1 MSLDD
6 LFRLWQLH
14 RIDEA
19 IVEIRARAAA
29 LDPGR
34 AIMAEIKGLEETH
47 ASLHEQASR
56 LSGELQDL
64 ELRNKGIE
72 AKLKK
77 IDAEMYGGKVV
88 NPREVEALEKEIE
101 SLKAQRAVTDERI
114 MELWELVPAAK
125 SKEEE
130 ARKAIDAKKAE
141 LAAYQKKVIAAKHQ
155 LEKAYRERQ
164 AERGPAAEKV
174 PAAMLARYE
183 STRQRTGGVGMAK
196 ISKTGSCGMCGTMLP
211 EKLIE
216 GAREGRLVA
225 CEGCHRFLYFS
236 EGVV

>member
-114 MELWELVPAAK
+114 MELWELVPVAK

-183 STRQRTGGVGMAK
+183 S
-196 ISKTGSCGMCGTMLP
+196 
-211 EKLIE
+211 
-216 GAREGRLVA
+216 
-225 CEGCHRFLYFS
+225 
-236 EGVV
+236 